1 MLVASF
7 QTNRSTMGESRTYE
21 DFYKFLGIKPQALGV
36 VSKLYEENTAT
47 YVTEA
52 MRNIVYRDIKAPDKY
67 MSLNTMCFE
76 FGIET
81 NNIKRIPFA
90 AIPEGDG
97 ADGTEVTFYFKE
109 NYYQKYDIFKIDKTM
124 QQFIVLYR
132 PRHRSDGI
140 WAVTTRIIDPDY
152 RSVLDLSNCQI
163 GDTTRFQS
171 VAVPEYHEEGYSK
184 YQSNVEKHRGY
195 ITTHRVD
202 DSYSALF
209 AAHED
214 VFVNM
219 KGTNKEGK
227 EVEKIYKMDSVKKNL
242 LDNFMYVRSNGLLF
256 NKTNVDENGKSTIM
270 DPDLNRPI
278 YIGDGIIPQIERYA
292 SKYAFSNL
300 SVEVFQTIVSTMNE
314 KAKLPTGNKYL
325 FIVNERFWLLVQQKL
340 SEFLFKFK
348 TNGTYMWNKSA
359 GDYIKVGATFDS
371 YEFGGNT
378 ITFKVDRAL
387 TREYGTEKGYAIAID
402 LTADQTGNVEAPIQL
417 FTLRGGDFIN
427 NHYLGVGG
435 ADGLTSG
442 PVSSPVSGSK
452 LINWGYAGV
461 GVFNPY
467 RSFIAREL

>member
-1 MLVASF
+1 
-7 QTNRSTMGESRTYE
+7 
-21 DFYKFLGIKPQALGV
+21 
-36 VSKLYEENTAT
+36 
-47 YVTEA
+47 
-52 MRNIVYRDIKAPDKY
+52 
-67 MSLNTMCFE
+67 
-76 FGIET
+76 
-81 NNIKRIPFA
+81 
-90 AIPEGDG
+90 
-97 ADGTEVTFYFKE
+97 
-109 NYYQKYDIFKIDKTM
+109 
-124 QQFIVLYR
+124 
-132 PRHRSDGI
+132 
-140 WAVTTRIIDPDY
+140 
-152 RSVLDLSNCQI
+152 
-163 GDTTRFQS
+163 
-171 VAVPEYHEEGYSK
+171 
-184 YQSNVEKHRGY
+184 
-195 ITTHRVD
+195 
-202 DSYSALF
+202 
-209 AAHED
+209 
-214 VFVNM
+214 M

-300 SVEVFQTIVSTMNE
+300 SVEVFQTIISTMNE

-325 FIVNERFWLLVQQKL
+325 FVVNERFWLLVQQKL

-402 LTADQTGNVEAPIQL
+402 LTAVQTGNVEAPIQL